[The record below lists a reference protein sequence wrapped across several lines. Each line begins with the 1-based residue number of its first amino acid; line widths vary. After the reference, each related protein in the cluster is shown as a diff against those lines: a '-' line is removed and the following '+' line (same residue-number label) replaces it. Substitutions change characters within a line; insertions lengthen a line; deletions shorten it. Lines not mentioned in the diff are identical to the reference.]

1 MKLTQWYIVVGE
13 LLWCVRFHGRYKNF
27 ADRVWYSSYIDWR
40 VVTPT
45 KKAIKCACVFR
56 WVCPQ
61 LDAIEGCIK
70 SQCKY
75 AYYEPCKKCGSPSFE
90 CDGFVSMK
98 SLFNVHLQKKLS
110 VKFSNFKAINI
121 WSSII
126 TRQKSLQNNWL
137 PKLDNKKLWKQF
149 SAIIFHKKGLL
160 AQTFTSYT

>member
-1 MKLTQWYIVVGE
+1 MNTHFVRVQAIPNETGSAVLRCFLIKDTVKGAWIETNTMIYSCRGIVVMCTFSWKVQKLCWPSLVFIIYRLE
-13 LLWCVRFHGRYKNF
+13 SCH
-27 ADRVWYSSYIDWR
+27 SY
-40 VVTPT
+40 

-98 SLFNVHLQKKLS
+98 SLFNVHLQKSYLS
-110 VKFSNFKAINI
+110 NSQIL
-121 WSSII
+121 
-126 TRQKSLQNNWL
+126 RQ
-137 PKLDNKKLWKQF
+137 
-149 SAIIFHKKGLL
+149 
-160 AQTFTSYT
+160 